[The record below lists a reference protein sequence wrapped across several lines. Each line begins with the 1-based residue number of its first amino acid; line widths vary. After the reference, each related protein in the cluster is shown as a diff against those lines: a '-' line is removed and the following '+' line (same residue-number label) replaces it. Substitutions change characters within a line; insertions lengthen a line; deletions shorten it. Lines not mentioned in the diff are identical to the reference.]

1 MDRTGKASHEAT
13 NFDAQVRRKLGE
25 AIRSQYEL
33 AGPLPDNLYGLVQQA
48 ERCVAQFRDRT
59 ELKG

>member
-1 MDRTGKASHEAT
+1 MHRFVGSL
-13 NFDAQVRRKLGE
+13 VRQSALNMNW
-25 AIRSQYEL
+25 L
-33 AGPLPDNLYGLVQQA
+33 ARFLYGLLQEA